1 MCAEKPEVN
10 VALNIETTT
19 IKVFEEKIMKVTFI
33 IKFRT
38 IDNKIKEQIKYIN
51 SNLDN
56 LNCRNN
62 NPLTFA
68 RER

>member
-19 IKVFEEKIMKVTFI
+19 IKVFEEKIMKVTFT

-38 IDNKIKEQIKYIN
+38 IDNEIKEQIK
-51 SNLDN
+51 
-56 LNCRNN
+56 
-62 NPLTFA
+62 
-68 RER
+68 